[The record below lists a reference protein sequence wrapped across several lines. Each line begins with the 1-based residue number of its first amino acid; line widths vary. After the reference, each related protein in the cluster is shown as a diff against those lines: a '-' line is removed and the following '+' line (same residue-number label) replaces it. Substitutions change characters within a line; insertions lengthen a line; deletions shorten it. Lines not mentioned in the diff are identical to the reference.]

1 MDQNQKLLWVHYIKE
16 FILSLIG
23 LAILAGLFWYY
34 KFELTIRLL
43 SIWVFIFN
51 GVLMGFWIWKSN
63 SKSWEKGFIGLYFIL
78 VEIIILLGGR

>member
-23 LAILAGLFWYY
+23 LAILTELFWYY

-51 GVLMGFWIWKSN
+51 GVLMGF
-63 SKSWEKGFIGLYFIL
+63 
-78 VEIIILLGGR
+78 

>member
-1 MDQNQKLLWVHYIKE
+1 LNQNQKLLWVNYIKE
-16 FILSLIG
+16 FILSFIG

-63 SKSWEKGFIGLYFIL
+63 SKSWEKGVVVLYFIL
-78 VEIIILLGGR
+78 MEIIILLGGR